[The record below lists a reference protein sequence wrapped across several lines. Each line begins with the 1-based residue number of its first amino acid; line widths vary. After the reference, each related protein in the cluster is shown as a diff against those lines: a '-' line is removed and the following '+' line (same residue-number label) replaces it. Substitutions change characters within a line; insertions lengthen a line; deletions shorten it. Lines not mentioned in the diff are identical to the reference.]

1 MDKLQIKYP
10 TYLKKKPHIVEK
22 EKNEINNSKNK
33 DDQKNIEAS
42 KKLEETLESNGPLE
56 FKGSLTEDNK
66 RYLVDA
72 LYITPKDTRFKSY
85 YHK

>member
-1 MDKLQIKYP
+1 LDKLQIKYP
-10 TYLKKKPHIVEK
+10 TYLKKKSDIVEK
-22 EKNEINNSKNK
+22 EKNEVWDALELI
-33 DDQKNIEAS
+33 DQKNIEAS
-42 KKLEETLESNGPLE
+42 KKLEETLEFNGPLE